1 MLKQNKINN
10 LKEEELL
17 ISDILDDDKIYIDEE
32 NKIKIYKLNIDNS
45 LYVKKY
51 FSNQTLYNIRN
62 DLNNLINT
70 NYHFYIEDK
79 MIEIEDEN
87 NITINNLSDSI
98 YIKKDKIL
106 KNKPIEG
113 SILLLKQKN
122 LKQLYLYP
130 NINEIDDNNS
140 LSILLIG
147 EKGNGKKTLINS
159 LINYI
164 MNIKYEDD
172 FRYLINNKI
181 SNIKQNN
188 INIYNIK
195 KTKNIPSIKII
206 DIPSINEENE
216 NQIINK
222 IKYIMNNKRKNINA
236 IYFVNNNNKINI
248 FNNILNLFGTDIIE
262 NILIMFT
269 YCNNKKPLIL
279 NQFEEQNSNFN
290 IMRNGLKKDCYFKFN
305 NSIILNNKNDENS
318 KRIWEMNMNNFEK
331 FIKKL
336 QSLP

>member
-1 MLKQNKINN
+1 METEEVLIDIYLNEEYLIKVKKSLKTLLSELRNDLKNKISEDYYFMNNEKEIEEEKEILIGDIIKDNKIYIKSFSIIYIILNNKQIDKIIIAKTKKLSELRKLIKIKNFNFMLKQNKIDN

-32 NKIKIYKLNIDNS
+32 NKLKIYKLNIDNT

-87 NITINNLSDSI
+87 NITINNLSDTI

-113 SILLLKQKN
+113 SILLPKQKN

-147 EKGNGKKTLINS
+147 EKGNGKKH
-159 LINYI
+159 
-164 MNIKYEDD
+164 
-172 FRYLINNKI
+172 
-181 SNIKQNN
+181 
-188 INIYNIK
+188 
-195 KTKNIPSIKII
+195 
-206 DIPSINEENE
+206 
-216 NQIINK
+216 
-222 IKYIMNNKRKNINA
+222 
-236 IYFVNNNNKINI
+236 
-248 FNNILNLFGTDIIE
+248 
-262 NILIMFT
+262 
-269 YCNNKKPLIL
+269 
-279 NQFEEQNSNFN
+279 
-290 IMRNGLKKDCYFKFN
+290 
-305 NSIILNNKNDENS
+305 
-318 KRIWEMNMNNFEK
+318 
-331 FIKKL
+331 
-336 QSLP
+336 